1 MNVIIPILCGVGLM
15 VLAVALVF
23 ACLVFA
29 EEFDEEVTHIEPDA
43 MARDLPTQ
51 CNVTT
56 EPIKTELDDRELVL
70 WRQNKHD

>member
-15 VLAVALVF
+15 VLAVA
-23 ACLVFA
+23 LVFA